1 LGYFGHSRYIGWS
14 CALAQRMQDR
24 VAGDQVNQ
32 QKDQRNHQSDDGNG
46 ENEASEGLHH
56 RLDST
61 INQRSFAGGVRDV
74 NPYLSI

>member
-1 LGYFGHSRYIGWS
+1 
-14 CALAQRMQDR
+14 M
-24 VAGDQVNQ
+24 NQ
-32 QKDQRNHQSDDGNG
+32 QKDQRNHQPDDGNG
-46 ENEASEGLHH
+46 ENEAGEGLHH